1 MLTQYPSHGALYVR
15 SHDTYMCFY
24 MYGSPNKN
32 VVIVPCS
39 ARSEAQDRNNVASNF
54 EEIWMLSGK
63 NTGLIASIIKEYQ
76 TDTISN
82 ILPSFRLRDK
92 IIQVKSRW
100 CLKWL
105 VNGFWSNLPRS
116 NTVELYSFSMV
127 LEYDFSQNNTIERK
141 NVVAKFLV
149 FSPHITQ
156 SNSTQSLQPKTLF
169 NNLLVLVFTLD
180 HWGQYY
186 WTDQYCYKLEAAFS
200 WRTDCSHQLGIFCSF
215 ETWIKGCELRHDSE
229 GDILNQSM
237 RENEL
242 ILISIINGKCKIQI
256 QCCQYNGDFH
266 WILIIPYS
274 YNEIFE

>member
-1 MLTQYPSHGALYVR
+1 
-15 SHDTYMCFY
+15 
-24 MYGSPNKN
+24 
-32 VVIVPCS
+32 
-39 ARSEAQDRNNVASNF
+39 
-54 EEIWMLSGK
+54 MLSGK

-105 VNGFWSNLPRS
+105 VNSFWSNLPRS